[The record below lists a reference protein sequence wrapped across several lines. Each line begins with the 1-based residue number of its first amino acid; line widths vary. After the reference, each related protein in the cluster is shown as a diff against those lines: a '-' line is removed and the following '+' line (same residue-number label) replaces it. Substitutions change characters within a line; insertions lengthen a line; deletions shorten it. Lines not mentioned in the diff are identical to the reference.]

1 MSMRIAAALL
11 ALIVGA
17 GAAAAAQ
24 CGPDKLGTERVQP
37 VGTQGGLEVGLKTY
51 PRTIPL
57 ADHEVI
63 LTFDD
68 GPDAVNT
75 PKILDALADQ
85 CVRATFFEIGRN
97 AESLPAIARREVT
110 DGHTVAHHTYSHP
123 QPTLRFMSEAAA
135 RADILRGMIAVEK
148 AAYGRDFSGAAPKAP
163 KDLKLEAPFFRFPG
177 FADTPD
183 LRSWFAANDVGIFG
197 VDLWASDWIEM
208 TPEAELKLVMRR
220 LEKNGH
226 RGMLLLHDSH
236 PWTAAMVPM
245 LLRELKAKGYRI
257 VHIVAGPGNG
267 PTVPAP
273 PGWTS
278 ETERVISALRPRLD
292 KSAIK
297 AAGGP
302 IRVKPAPTE

>member
-1 MSMRIAAALL
+1 MRVAAALL

-97 AESLPAIARREVT
+97 AKSLPAIARREVT

-278 ETERVISALRPRLD
+278 ETERVIGALRPRLD